1 MCVRRATPCP
11 PAIAELPRVVPAVPS
26 PPLLHLQVPHWV
38 EVLGHFAPEPIKQL
52 KQCCR
57 ALSCQWGQAL
67 SWRCRYI
74 PTSREGAVVAW
85 DQYKRSPP
93 SVTLR
98 KRPRALRKCATATAP
113 VTKKALARD
122 TPTTHYFPGMRVSC
136 DVLQRSQLAI
146 VYFYCHLSATLL
158 KRY

>member
-1 MCVRRATPCP
+1 MASRIHCLGCGGGLGKKGSTREEFST
-11 PAIAELPRVVPAVPS
+11 PS
-26 PPLLHLQVPHWV
+26 PAK
-38 EVLGHFAPEPIKQL
+38 ESK
-52 KQCCR
+52 R
-57 ALSCQWGQAL
+57 AGNFC
-67 SWRCRYI
+67 WRQSVVQYNA
-74 PTSREGAVVAW
+74 EG

-113 VTKKALARD
+113 VTYKAIARD
-122 TPTTHYFPGMRVSC
+122 TPTTHYFPRMRVSC